1 MTVFTKKIKEGF
13 VGQKMIVLPPN
24 IKRAIQNQSLIKNF
38 YLTDIGFYPS
48 AIHHHRERRQGI
60 KHYILIYCTEG
71 QGQVFLNTKEFTL
84 SPNTYFIIPKN
95 VSHSYKSSETEPWS
109 IYWAHF
115 SGEYADDLYKRTLAD
130 DQPKVHAIPFDENRI
145 NLFDQIY
152 SILEHSYEV
161 REMEI
166 LNFNFLHLVTS
177 MIYYKQ
183 THPSIYDAD
192 ATSNSITYM
201 KTCLHETFTIKQL
214 AQQQNISVSHYSRI
228 FKQKTGSSPIHYFN
242 QLKVQK
248 SCQYLYFSDNSIKEI
263 SSELGFDDPYYFSR
277 LFKKFIGVSP
287 AKYKL
292 THRKF

>member
-1 MTVFTKKIKEGF
+1 LTVSTKKIKEGF

-24 IKRAIQNQSLIKNF
+24 IKRAIQNHSLIRNF

-115 SGEYADDLYKRTLAD
+115 SGEYADDLYKRTLID

-152 SILEHSYEV
+152 SILEHSHEV

-192 ATSNSITYM
+192 ATSNSIAYM

-248 SCQYLYFSDNSIKEI
+248 SCQYLYFSDRSIKEI

>member
-248 SCQYLYFSDNSIKEI
+248 SCQYLYFSDKSIKEI